1 MLNKLRELNEKQLK
15 KYEKEG
21 DFKNITA
28 QKVIQQLL
36 KPDDCFFK
44 MTIEQAYTILH
55 ELGFDKKD
63 YEKIYLEL
71 TKQN

>member
-28 QKVIQQLL
+28 QKIIKELL
-36 KPDDCFFK
+36 KPEDCFFK
-44 MTIEQAYTILH
+44 MTIEQAYTILR
-55 ELGFDKKD
+55 ELGFDSKD
-63 YEKIYLEL
+63 YEKIYLQL
-71 TKQN
+71 TKR

>member
-28 QKVIQQLL
+28 QKIIKELL
-36 KPDDCFFK
+36 KPEDCFFK
-44 MTIEQAYTILH
+44 MTIEQAYTILR
-55 ELGFDKKD
+55 ELGFDPKD
-63 YEKIYLEL
+63 YEKIYLQL
-71 TKQN
+71 TKR

>member
-1 MLNKLRELNEKQLK
+1 MLNKLRELNEKQLN

-36 KPDDCFFK
+36 KQDDCFFK
-44 MTIEQAYTILH
+44 MSIEQAYTILR
-55 ELGFDKKD
+55 ELGFDPKD
-63 YEKIYLEL
+63 YEKIYLQL